1 MKRSAQIRVP
11 LLASVALTLLTAC
24 RDQEMKRCVNA
35 TNTVVDDSFCNAQQ
49 QQQQQQPPYSGGG
62 HGYYPYRWYYG
73 GGGGYG
79 AGGTVSGGSFEPASG
94 HSYATSTERGG
105 FGGGFGE
112 GGEGGH
118 GGGAGE

>member
-1 MKRSAQIRVP
+1 MKRSTHVAAP
-11 LLASVALTLLTAC
+11 LLASAALTLLTAC

-35 TNTVVDDSFCNAQQ
+35 TNTVVDDSFCNVQQ
-49 QQQQQQPPYSGGG
+49 QQQQRPYSGGG
-62 HGYYPYRWYYG
+62 SGYYPYRWYYG

-79 AGGTVSGGSFEPASG
+79 VGGTASGGSFDPVSG

-112 GGEGGH
+112 GGH